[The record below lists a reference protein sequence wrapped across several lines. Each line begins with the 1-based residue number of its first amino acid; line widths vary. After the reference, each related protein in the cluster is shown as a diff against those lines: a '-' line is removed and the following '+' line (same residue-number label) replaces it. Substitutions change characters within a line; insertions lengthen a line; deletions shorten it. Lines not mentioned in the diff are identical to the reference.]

1 MTSIDQQLEVL
12 LAEGRQRLLQ
22 YIQQKVSDPQMAED
36 ILHNSLLKALQAA
49 PGLRSR
55 EKLVPW
61 FYRIVQHAIVD
72 MQRQRAREQ
81 RAYQTYMADYIAE
94 QEAIPPEDA
103 TLICECFRAL
113 LPSLKEDYRFLIEKI
128 DLEGEDPRKVAQQLG
143 ITRNNLNVRLHRARR
158 QLRARLEDLCT
169 ECIPQNHA
177 DCRC

>member
-1 MTSIDQQLEVL
+1 MTSIDQQLETL

-22 YIQQKVSDPQMAED
+22 YIQHKVSDPQGAED
-36 ILHNSLLKALQAA
+36 ILQNSLLKALQAA

-72 MQRQRAREQ
+72 AQRQRAREQ
-81 RAYQTYMADYIAE
+81 RIHQAYMAE
-94 QEAIPPEDA
+94 QEAIPHEDA

-113 LPSLKEDYRFLIEKI
+113 LPSLKEAYRLLIEKI
-128 DLEGEDPRKVAQQLG
+128 DLEGEDPREVAQQLG
-143 ITRNNLNVRLHRARR
+143 ITRNNLHVRLHRARR
-158 QLRARLEDLCT
+158 QLRERLEALCT
-169 ECIPQNHA
+169 ACTTPDHS